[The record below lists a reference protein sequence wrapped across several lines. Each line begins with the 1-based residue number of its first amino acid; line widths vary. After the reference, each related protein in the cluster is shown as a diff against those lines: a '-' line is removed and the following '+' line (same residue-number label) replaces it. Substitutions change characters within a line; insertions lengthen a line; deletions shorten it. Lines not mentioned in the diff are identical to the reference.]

1 MDRSQM
7 LEKLTEAFVDQI
19 NVDAD
24 AVVETASL
32 TEDLGADSL
41 DLLQLV
47 TELED
52 QFDISIPDEDFESI
66 KTVGDVLD
74 EIEKLAG

>member
-7 LEKLTEAFVDQI
+7 LEKIREAFVDQV
-19 NVDAD
+19 NVDGE
-24 AVVETASL
+24 AVVESAAL
-32 TEDLGADSL
+32 IDDLGADSL

-52 QFDISIPDEDFESI
+52 QFDISIPDEDFEAI

>member
-7 LEKLTEAFVDQI
+7 LEKIREAFVDQV
-19 NVDAD
+19 NVDGE
-24 AVVETASL
+24 AVVESASL
-32 TEDLGADSL
+32 IDDLGADSL

-52 QFDISIPDEDFESI
+52 EFDIAIPDEDFEAI
-66 KTVGDVLD
+66 VTVGDVLD